1 MFKNIISQGLR
12 KGKERVGERKKEAR
26 RTSLYHYGVTGFI
39 CRISHRLV
47 RPRHAH
53 QPEPVDLRVR
63 KGSVRIALQ
72 SRVFSSCLQR

>member
-1 MFKNIISQGLR
+1 MWKIIVHKPCER
-12 KGKERVGERKKEAR
+12 EEKGRDKKKGSL

-63 KGSVRIALQ
+63 KDSVRIALQ

>member
-1 MFKNIISQGLR
+1 M
-12 KGKERVGERKKEAR
+12 VGDIKKEAWR
-26 RTSLYHYGVTGFI
+26 ASLYHHSMSGFI

>member
-1 MFKNIISQGLR
+1 MQTCIIP
-12 KGKERVGERKKEAR
+12 AF
-26 RTSLYHYGVTGFI
+26 LYHYGVTGFI
-39 CRISHRLV
+39 CRISPQLV
-47 RPRHAH
+47 RQCHAH